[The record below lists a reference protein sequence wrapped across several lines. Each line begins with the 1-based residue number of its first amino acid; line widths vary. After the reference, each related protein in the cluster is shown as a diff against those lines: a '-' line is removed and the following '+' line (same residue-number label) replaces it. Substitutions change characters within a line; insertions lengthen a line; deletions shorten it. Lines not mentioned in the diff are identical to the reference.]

1 MSKSVVLLRSVRER
15 LRSPFV
21 SLVAEGGVRTYVI
34 NPLAICFE
42 NAHAIRTMTIVGC
55 EDKIRICVRYCTIG
69 MVDHHG

>member
-1 MSKSVVLLRSVRER
+1 MVPVCIPRS
-15 LRSPFV
+15 
-21 SLVAEGGVRTYVI
+21 AEGGVAYVI